1 MTEVDGKELNRTRA
15 FLLIP
20 SIMCQQTVI
29 VERMGYDRHSD
40 P

>member
-1 MTEVDGKELNRTRA
+1 MTEADRKELERNWV

-20 SIMCQQTVI
+20 STMCQQTII

-40 P
+40 S